1 MRIVKRKR
9 LIAAIAIAAVLMPLQ
24 ASAQSSALD
33 WIIGNIPARGW
44 FDGTVTQVVGGDRLV
59 VGTHRV
65 RLWGIQGGGP
75 AARAYLAKLVAGRS
89 VSCRPLATERH
100 GVTIAECIN
109 RSTRQDLASALVW
122 TGHALDCP
130 RMSGGRYARFEGR
143 WSEAL
148 LPRSRACG
156 G

>member
-1 MRIVKRKR
+1 MSVARRNR
-9 LIAAIAIAAVLMPLQ
+9 LIAAIAFAVLLMPLQ

-33 WIIGNIPARGW
+33 WIIGDIPARGW
-44 FDGTVTQVVGGDRLV
+44 FDGTVTHVVGGDRLV

-65 RLWGIQGGGP
+65 RLWGIQEGGS

-89 VSCRPLATERH
+89 VSCRPLATDQH

-130 RMSGGRYARFEGR
+130 RISGGRYARFEGR
-143 WSEAL
+143 WSKAL
-148 LPRSRACG
+148 LPRIRACG